1 MPSPTIVITDAE
13 QLRQWQQ
20 GAGQPWFLL
29 LFTTAG
35 CAPCRALLPVLEQ
48 VAQSSDERLALLQ
61 ADAGQLPALAQQYQV
76 RSVPQVLLFQGARLW
91 GRLQGLQ
98 TRRQVDA
105 FVQEFMPLPDAHLL
119 PVAASADIADLRRAA
134 AGAPL
139 QAAAQAALIQSLL
152 QQPQQPALLQE
163 ARQRLQQLPDALR
176 REPELARLQS
186 LLHWLERPLPANA
199 AVMQQARQL
208 VSDGHFNAAAEALLQ
223 APQLAKRAD
232 LQTLLVELLNLM
244 PDRQAAN
251 GYRRRLFALLV

>member
-48 VAQSSDERLALLQ
+48 TVQSSDQGLVLLQ
-61 ADAGQLPALAQQYQV
+61 VDAGQLSPLAQQYQV
-76 RSVPQVLLFQGARLW
+76 RSVPQVLLFQGPRLW

-105 FVQEFMPLPDAHLL
+105 FLQAVMPQPDAHSL
-119 PVAASADIADLRRAA
+119 PVPASADIAGLRR
-134 AGAPL
+134 
-139 QAAAQAALIQSLL
+139 AAAQAALIQSLL
-152 QQPQQPALLQE
+152 QQAHRPALLAE
-163 ARQRLQQLPDALR
+163 ARQRLQQLPDELLR
-176 REPELARLQS
+176 DPELARLQS
-186 LLHWLERPLPANA
+186 LLHWLERPVPAGCEWRVA
-199 AVMQQARQL
+199 AHRQ
-208 VSDGHFNAAAEALLQ
+208 VADGHFNAAVETLLQ
-223 APQLAKRAD
+223 VPQLVQRSD
-232 LQTLLVELLNLM
+232 LQALLVELLNVL

-251 GYRRRLFALLV
+251 GYRRRLFALLA